1 LNFGSGLSS
10 TTEAPVRF
18 SDEPEP
24 VTRDGAAR
32 ERWRA
37 LALVLATGVAAG
49 LFVAW
54 PGFSI
59 DRDGDWRKIL
69 AGFQLQKETGDFI
82 GAERALI
89 HAHGLDGRAG
99 EIHFRLAP
107 RVQGD
112 VAEVDVKGPA
122 GVQHVVVGTSPV
134 DVSVPFGEL
143 TDVEV
148 SIDATSATNPRP
160 IVMSELRVKR
170 GFSWATFLLCLLP
183 LILGALAYAVLS
195 PSDLPRGGAPAAA
208 FVVVATAFLIVN
220 ACDPVRALS
229 FPTGVTEST
238 PLALCVGFAVL
249 NLSGSGLRS
258 VAIALAG
265 IVASLHISTTRS
277 GFVYDDRLW
286 ARPWTLAE
294 LASTFVGSEDPL
306 GISGEQYRPI
316 PSLTHAL
323 DHALW
328 GASPFAFHVM
338 NMALHWLSA
347 LLLFFL
353 LKRVGIPRAAAFL
366 GALTLAAHPLAA
378 SSVGWISERTDTQ
391 ADIFM
396 LATLIVFLGPKGTQ
410 AVRVLGIALLAL
422 WSKETSVMLPALAG
436 LFAWAALAKDE
447 IRARFGTLRALVGLV
462 VLYVAVWVSLFPEK
476 TVGRLQVTAATLQ
489 SEQSGWL
496 ALFGSLFGQMF
507 HPIGFESWRATRE
520 SLPQGLWVA
529 VALSV
534 IAAAGFMSF
543 RDSTRAVAWRMIAV
557 GLTWSALVVLPFRGH
572 DGVDVYRLGHTPV
585 IGFSIL
591 VAGVAMLLVGLSQWR
606 AIAVALVLLFRFGP
620 VSTETS
626 AAWGYPGF
634 QFRMALR
641 FNLENPTFLGGLTA
655 EMRRDL
661 ERESLL
667 EAHRDDPLK
676 TPFRE

>member
-1 LNFGSGLSS
+1 V
-10 TTEAPVRF
+10 THDDAP
-18 SDEPEP
+18 
-24 VTRDGAAR
+24 R
-32 ERWRA
+32 ERSRA
-37 LALVLATGVAAG
+37 PKPVLVLAIGVAAG

-59 DRDGDWRKIL
+59 DRDGDWRKVL

-82 GAERALI
+82 GAEHTLI

-99 EIHFRLAP
+99 EMRFRLAP
-107 RVQGD
+107 RVPGD
-112 VAEVDVKGPA
+112 VAEVDVKGPS
-122 GVQHVVVGTSPV
+122 GVQHVVLGTNPVGL
-134 DVSVPFGEL
+134 SVPFAEL
-143 TDVEV
+143 ADLEV
-148 SIDATSATNPRP
+148 SIDAASAPNPRP
-160 IVMSELRVKR
+160 IVLSELRVKR

-183 LILGALAYAVLS
+183 LILGALTHAVLS
-195 PSDLPRGGAPAAA
+195 PNDLPRGRAPAAV
-208 FVVVATAFLIVN
+208 FVVVATAFLIVI
-220 ACDPVRALS
+220 AGDPVRALS

-249 NLSGSGLRS
+249 GLSGNGLRP
-258 VAIALAG
+258 VAIALVG
-265 IVASLHISTTRS
+265 IVGSLHVSTTRS

-328 GASPFAFHVM
+328 GASPFAFHLT

-347 LLLFFL
+347 LLLFVL

-366 GALTLAAHPLAA
+366 GALTLAVHPLAA
-378 SSVGWISERTDTQ
+378 SSVGWISERTDTL

-410 AVRVLGIALLAL
+410 TVRVLGIALLAL
-422 WSKETSVMLPALAG
+422 WSKETAVMLPVLAA
-436 LFAWAALAKDE
+436 LFAWMALAKDE
-447 IRARFGTLRALVGLV
+447 VRFRVVTLRALVGFV

-476 TVGRLQVTAATLQ
+476 TVGRLQATAATLQ
-489 SEQSGWL
+489 SEQSGWG

-507 HPIGFESWRATRE
+507 HPIGFESWRATRD
-520 SLPQGLWVA
+520 SLPLGPWVA
-529 VALSV
+529 FALLLLGVSV
-534 IAAAGFMSF
+534 FMAFRDPARAAA
-543 RDSTRAVAWRMIAV
+543 WRTIAV
-557 GLTWSALVVLPFRGH
+557 GLAWSALVVLPFRGH
-572 DGVDVYRLGHTPV
+572 DAVDVYRLGHTPV
-585 IGFSIL
+585 IGFAIL
-591 VAGVAMLLVGLSQWR
+591 VAGVATLVVGASRWR
-606 AIAVALVLLFRFGP
+606 ALAIAMVLLFRFGP

-626 AAWGYPGF
+626 GAWGYPGF

-641 FNLENPTFLGGLTA
+641 FNLENTTFLGGLTP
-655 EMRRDL
+655 EMRRNL

-676 TPFRE
+676 TPFQE